1 MKKILLLLISFIIS
15 GGIYAQVTYRDLTLE
30 EALKVA
36 EKEGKLVFV
45 DFTAPWCCG
54 CKLIEGELKKAKE
67 FGQIM
72 NSLFVCIQADVDTK
86 YGRELREKYIV
97 PSLPTYLYIRPDGTV
112 QHQFGG
118 GSNIE
123 YFVQKFWRGLDPY
136 NNYLYYKTHYD
147 AGERNKEFLKRYIE
161 CLEEMGWD
169 QEKDKIKDVLW
180 NKCSDQ
186 EKMNLFS
193 MFFHTWLEED
203 SKEIQH
209 LIANKEAYRSVNGET
224 NVNNILLAPIER
236 ELSKIIKRDT
246 VWSKNNLKKLEKE
259 IAERG
264 GEANKALNLQMKL
277 CYAICLGKENDV
289 IKICEKELNI
299 LNQPKL
305 ERLKYHILLNCSKT
319 AKEKGMIEAWI
330 QVCKKYLPTM
340 NNIPIFGYQE
350 QLKGVIKDLEEKL

>member
-1 MKKILLLLISFIIS
+1 MKKILLLFISFIIFS
-15 GGIYAQVTYRDLTLE
+15 STYAQVTFRDLTLE

-147 AGERNKEFLKRYIE
+147 AGKRDSEFLKRYIE

-180 NKCSDQ
+180 DKCSDK
-186 EKMNLFS
+186 EKIGFFS
-193 MFFHTWLEED
+193 LFFHRWLEED

-209 LIANKEAYRSVNGET
+209 LVANKEAYRSAHGEIKVNE
-224 NVNNILLAPIER
+224 ILLAPIKNQIN
-236 ELSKIIKRDT
+236 KIIKRDT
-246 VWSKNNLKKLEKE
+246 ILSKNDLKELGKK
-259 IAERG
+259 IVERG
-264 GEANKALNLQMKL
+264 GDSNEELNLGLQL
-277 CYAICLGKENDV
+277 CHAICSGKEDQI
-289 IKICEKELNI
+289 IKICGKG
-299 LNQPKL
+299 LNQ
-305 ERLKYHILLNCSKT
+305 LKNEDTIYFILYHNSKSVQDP
-319 AKEKGMIEAWI
+319 ALIKAWI
-330 QVCKKYLPTM
+330 EVCKKQLPKM
-340 NNIPIFGYQE
+340 SDNFIFGRKKTLE
-350 QLKGVIKDLEEKL
+350 NHIKDLEKKL